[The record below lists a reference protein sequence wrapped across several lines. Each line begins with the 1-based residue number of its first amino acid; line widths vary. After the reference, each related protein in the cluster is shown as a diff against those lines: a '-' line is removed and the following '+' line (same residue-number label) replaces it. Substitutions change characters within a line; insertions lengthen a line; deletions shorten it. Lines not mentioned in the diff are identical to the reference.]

1 MKTSTEYLST
11 EITKTYESQ
20 VDYSQPIVIRPA
32 LLNAVATVVAVKGLE
47 LVDSDTHEAWNGPIV
62 ALEAGRGIFAS
73 GVSGCAPG
81 SNTTLNLLAVGTRD
95 YDGTGHDENGLRW
108 SLHYFPR
115 AAISPFRVVRSR
127 NLALKGF
134 RDSLTA
140 VKAELPE
147 FIRAVV
153 AGCVIGC
160 ALLVD
165 GGAL

>member
-1 MKTSTEYLST
+1 MKTSTESLST
-11 EITKTYESQ
+11 EIAKTFESV

-32 LLNAVATVVAVKGLE
+32 LLSSMDTFAADVE
-47 LVDSDTHEAWNGPIV
+47 LVDSDTHEAWNGPLV